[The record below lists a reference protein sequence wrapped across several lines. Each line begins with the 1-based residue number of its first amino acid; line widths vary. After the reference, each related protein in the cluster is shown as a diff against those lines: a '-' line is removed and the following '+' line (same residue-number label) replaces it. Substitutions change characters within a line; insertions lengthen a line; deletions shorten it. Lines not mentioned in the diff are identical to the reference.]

1 MIKIRCF
8 PLIQIAKNNFEFYLG
23 NISSIM
29 AEIVRGFRKLFHHVI
44 KRKTF
49 SGNIFCY
56 HSFEPYKRKIFSNL
70 LPLEY
75 HRRSLVEVRQ
85 DGLGLGNGP
94 GDPAR
99 KFSFFRPGEKF
110 SFEPGTRLGFE
121 IQTGNGPGP
130 RIPGSGLVFCDP
142 EKLENKE
149 ILKKYK
155 T

>member
-1 MIKIRCF
+1 MSLIYALNIIFASSTVFDVLRTTEKYDKIRCF

-29 AEIVRGFRKLFHHVI
+29 AAIVRGFRKLFHHVI

-75 HRRSLVEVRQ
+75 HRRSLVEVR
-85 DGLGLGNGP
+85 
-94 GDPAR
+94 
-99 KFSFFRPGEKF
+99 
-110 SFEPGTRLGFE
+110 
-121 IQTGNGPGP
+121 
-130 RIPGSGLVFCDP
+130 
-142 EKLENKE
+142 
-149 ILKKYK
+149 
-155 T
+155 